1 MPFVELYAPKGAL
14 DSERGRAAKR
24 SLVAEVMKAEGAPDT
39 PAARAISWLV
49 VTEPDEWFVGGEPA
63 GVEPPRYVVR
73 VSVPAGSL
81 DDAKRADMIDRVT
94 RVLAGAEEEAGED
107 TAAERLYREPLA
119 WVHIHEVPEGN
130 WGAAGRPVGL
140 RDIIGYVATGELA
153 PTPA

>member
-49 VTEPDEWFVGGEPA
+49 VTEPEDWLVGGDPA
-63 GVEPPRYVVR
+63 GAEPPRYVVR

-81 DDAKRADMIDRVT
+81 DDAKRADMIERVT
-94 RVLAGAEEEAGED
+94 RVLAGVEENTD
-107 TAAERLYREPLA
+107 AERLYREPAA

-153 PTPA
+153 PAPA